1 MHSDYTLVI
10 SPALAT
16 FGLDRL
22 SPGLAVMLDGPF
34 SEPE

>member
-1 MHSDYTLVI
+1 MHDYTLVI

-22 SPGLAVMLDGPF
+22 SPGLAVKLDGRF
-34 SEPE
+34 AEPE